1 MKKKYATDFTLMEL
15 MAVAASREI
24 KDREIVFAGTGLP
37 MLGAMLAQH
46 TNAPNCIIVFEAGAV
61 DCKLA
66 HLPMSVGDPR
76 TMRFA
81 STATGLFDVF
91 STVLQRGFIDVGF
104 LGGAQVDMY
113 GNINTTCIGDYH
125 HPKVRFPG
133 SGGSGDIACLSKR
146 TIIIAVHERR
156 RFPEH
161 CDYITSPGWIDGPE
175 GRKKAGLPWGG
186 PSAVITNL
194 GLLRFDE
201 QTKRAYLASYHPGVT
216 PEQIQENTGFE
227 LDVSQAKETEPP
239 TEAGIRVLRE
249 KVDPESIFLRKAEE

>member
-1 MKKKYATDFTLMEL
+1 MVKKYAKDYKLMEL
-15 MAVAASREI
+15 MAVAAAREI
-24 KDREIVFAGTGLP
+24 RDGEIVFAGTGLP

-76 TMRFA
+76 TMRLA

-104 LGGAQVDMY
+104 LSGAQIDAY
-113 GNINTTCIGDYH
+113 GNINATCIGNYH

-146 TIIIAVHERR
+146 TIIIAVHEKR
-156 RFPEH
+156 RFPERV
-161 CDYITSPGWIDGPE
+161 DYITSPGWIDGPQ
-175 GRKKAGLPWGG
+175 GRKRAGLPWGG
-186 PSAVITNL
+186 PSAVITTL
-194 GLLRFDE
+194 GVLRFDE
-201 QTKRAYLASYHPGVT
+201 RTKRAYLASYHPRVT
-216 PEQIQENTGFE
+216 PKQVQENTCFK
-227 LDVSQAKETEPP
+227 LDVSRAKETEPP
-239 TEAGIRVLRE
+239 TAAEIKILRE
-249 KVDPESIFLRKAEE
+249 KVDPECIFLKKAEE

>member
-1 MKKKYATDFTLMEL
+1 MMKKRAKMYTLTEL
-15 MAVAASREI
+15 MAVAAAREI
-24 KDREIVFAGTGLP
+24 NDHEIVFAGTGLP

-46 TNAPNCIIVFEAGAV
+46 TNAPNCVIVFEAGAV

-113 GNINTTCIGDYH
+113 GNINTTCIGEYQ

-146 TIIIAVHERR
+146 TIIIAVHEKR
-156 RFPEH
+156 RFPER
-161 CDYITSPGWIDGPE
+161 CDYITSPGWIDGPY
-175 GRKKAGLPWGG
+175 GRKQAGLLWGG
-186 PSAVITNL
+186 PSAVITTL
-194 GLLRFDE
+194 GVLRFDE
-201 QTKRAYLASYHPGVT
+201 RTKRAYLASYHPGVT
-216 PEQIQENTGFE
+216 PEQVKESTGFE
-227 LDVSQAKETEPP
+227 LDVSRARETTPP
-239 TEAGIRVLRE
+239 TEFEIRVLRE
-249 KVDPESIFLRKAEE
+249 KVDPEGIFLKKAEE

>member
-76 TMRFA
+76 TMRLA

-125 HPKVRFPG
+125 HPKVRLPG

-146 TIIIAVHERR
+146 TIIIAVHEKR

-201 QTKRAYLASYHPGVT
+201 QTKRAYLASYHTGVT
-216 PEQIQENTGFE
+216 PEQVQENTGFE
-227 LDVSQAKETEPP
+227 LNVSQAKQTEPP
-239 TEAGIRVLRE
+239 TEAEIRVLRE